1 MSQTSYNGFLTQKPT
16 LGSTRSVS
24 VLSFVSSFDPT
35 STGQIS
41 LGTLPNGGR
50 PLGVVC
56 LGGATGGTNPT
67 VDIGTSVDQDGFAA
81 ELDADAAYTE
91 GGNGALTGVVLAT
104 DTEVF
109 GMVGAS
115 AATGGTTT
123 VVIQYI
129 MA

>member
-1 MSQTSYNGFLTQKPT
+1 MAQSKIKGFWAMQPT
-16 LGSTRSVS
+16 LGSTTSNV
-24 VLSFVSSFDPT
+24 VLSFISSFDPT

-41 LGTLPNGGR
+41 LGTLPKGGR
-50 PLGVVC
+50 PIGVIC

-67 VDIGTSVDQDGFAA
+67 VDIGSSGDDDGFAN

-91 GGNGALTGVVLAT
+91 GGNGALTGVVLTT

-109 GMVGAS
+109 GKVGAS

-123 VVIQYI
+123 VIIQYI